1 MGLGWSEWKKP
12 KIGFIP
18 SSENTDESNRKLN

>member
-18 SSENTDESNRKLN
+18 SSEKILMKVTEN